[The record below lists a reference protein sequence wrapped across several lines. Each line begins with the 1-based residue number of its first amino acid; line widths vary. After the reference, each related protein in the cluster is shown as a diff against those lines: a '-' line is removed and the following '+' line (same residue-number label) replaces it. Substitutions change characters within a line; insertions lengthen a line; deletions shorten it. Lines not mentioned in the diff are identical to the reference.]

1 MALSAHEDAVTA
13 AVPVSNPGSDG
24 RLHGMK
30 VDSVYF
36 NGRLIP
42 FETVPVRRGLRGFML
57 GPWQFGMRLLNGK
70 PRDGRPN
77 LYIVAPG
84 TQHASKGWE
93 QYRHNC
99 VINVIPLGDKQADWD
114 VYWAL
119 ALDPALKNADVH
131 SERELLLLAQERFT
145 PRPGMSFEQ
154 VPAHA
159 ILHDFLGIDS
169 LKALKKYSEHGSMPR
184 VIILPAHVVLR
195 ATAKDADFE
204 SRAAASPDGER
215 DKF

>member
-1 MALSAHEDAVTA
+1 MT
-13 AVPVSNPGSDG
+13 
-24 RLHGMK
+24 

-42 FETVPVRRGLRGFML
+42 FHTVPARRGLRGFML
-57 GPWQFGMRLLNGK
+57 GPWQFGMRLLNSA

-119 ALDPALKNADVH
+119 ALDPALQSADVH
-131 SERELLLLAQERFT
+131 SEHELLLLAQERFT
-145 PRPGMSFEQ
+145 PPKQMRLDE
-154 VPAHA
+154 VPSQA
-159 ILHDFLGIDS
+159 ILRHFLNIDS
-169 LKALKKYSEHGSMPR
+169 LAALKKYSAHGAMPR

-195 ATAKDADFE
+195 ATAIDTPPD
-204 SRAAASPDGER
+204 SQAAASANGEQDR
-215 DKF
+215 F